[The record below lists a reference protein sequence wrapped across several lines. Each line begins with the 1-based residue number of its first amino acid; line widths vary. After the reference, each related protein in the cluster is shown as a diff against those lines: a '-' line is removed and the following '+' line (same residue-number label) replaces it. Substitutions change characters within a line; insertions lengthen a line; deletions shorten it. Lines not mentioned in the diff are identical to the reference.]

1 MSSKVVEQIEELFAQ
16 REHLA
21 EDIII
26 NKQTVV
32 DLDRKR
38 NGNREGL
45 NQIKKNLKD
54 KEKKVW
60 LNFGDMFIRLPTND
74 AQEIIE
80 QDQNTLNEK
89 IDQSRKIIKEKANEL
104 QQLEGK
110 KGMQGFDLE
119 GMTAKELYNI

>member
-26 NKQTVV
+26 NKQT
-32 DLDRKR
+32 
-38 NGNREGL
+38 
-45 NQIKKNLKD
+45 
-54 KEKKVW
+54 EKKVW

-104 QQLEGK
+104 QKLEGK
-110 KGMQGFDLE
+110 KNMQGFDLE

>member
-1 MSSKVVEQIEELFAQ
+1 MSSKAVEHIEELFAQ

-26 NKQTVV
+26 NKQTVI

-60 LNFGDMFIRLPTND
+60 LNFGDMFIRLPTDEAQDLIEND
-74 AQEIIE
+74 Q
-80 QDQNTLNEK
+80 QTLNEK
-89 IDQSRKIIKEKANEL
+89 IDQTRKSIKEKANEL
-104 QQLEGK
+104 QELEGK
-110 KGMQGFDLE
+110 KSMQGFNLE